1 MTNKYTNSYEERNK
15 LNTYD
20 MADDSMQKY
29 LNSIGLVKNET
40 WMKIGTDPKTNN
52 MQKMWLALQI
62 LLIPDYIFV
71 HKDKLWLSEVKG
83 TLKLKESDYLHLQ
96 EMYERAKPYKEV
108 RVGLTYFKHP
118 NAKPVWFDY
127 KTIEEIWND
136 ESTETGYY
144 PELDLNGNKKL
155 YKVLTVKSP

>member
-1 MTNKYTNSYEERNK
+1 
-15 LNTYD
+15 

-52 MQKMWLALQI
+52 MKKMWLALQI

-144 PELDLNGNKKL
+144 PELDMNGNKKL
-155 YKVLTVKSP
+155 YKVLTVKNP

>member
-1 MTNKYTNSYEERNK
+1 
-15 LNTYD
+15 

-118 NAKPVWFDY
+118 NAKPVSFDY

>member
-1 MTNKYTNSYEERNK
+1 
-15 LNTYD
+15 

>member
-1 MTNKYTNSYEERNK
+1 
-15 LNTYD
+15 
-20 MADDSMQKY
+20 MADDTMQKY

>member
-1 MTNKYTNSYEERNK
+1 
-15 LNTYD
+15 
-20 MADDSMQKY
+20 MADDTMQKY

-52 MQKMWLALQI
+52 MKKMWLALQI

-71 HKDKLWLSEVKG
+71 HKNLLWLSEVKG

>member
-1 MTNKYTNSYEERNK
+1 
-15 LNTYD
+15 

-52 MQKMWLALQI
+52 MKKMWLALQI

-83 TLKLKESDYLHLQ
+83 TLKLKESDYLHVSC
-96 EMYERAKPYKEV
+96 YPSKYKEIPPNSV
-108 RVGLTYFKHP
+108 IYDMESHDSWLDSNECFK
-118 NAKPVWFDY
+118 KSDF
-127 KTIEEIWND
+127 
-136 ESTETGYY
+136 S
-144 PELDLNGNKKL
+144 
-155 YKVLTVKSP
+155 KVDIFTL